1 MTEQE
6 NSEPDKGWMLQVIA
20 YWYEKEFEKAIKCC
34 DKMLQTDPFKA
45 EAYFWRAKCYADLF
59 IKELED
65 PGVIGPTQ
73 FIKNIMKNSDS
84 DSKVREAM
92 SSYEKA
98 LELLPTD
105 TKVLTDA
112 LDFAEKFTLYQNQIY
127 KWSHKILDSW
137 LSNNPDCA
145 FVWLKKG
152 DLAYRVDDFS
162 VAAEFYKKAIEL
174 IKSVY
179 ELVEWVYDEGGE
191 ETITVIKDPDRMP
204 GGELSVLED
213 ALFANFLIYWEAEDY
228 SEMLKYFWELY
239 YLTGNKFEIVN
250 ILANIVLGTEKS
262 LTKERI
268 GESQQKLGL
277 SNKLLEKA
285 ILYLEVG
292 DPMTAG
298 KWLAEAFEEWVKKV
312 AQKEGIAV
320 DRYENELYY
329 DVYAIYDNP
338 RHKKVKNKLKDL
350 KRFRDDS
357 VHKSAIISFDRANEM
372 IKNLKGIAH
381 LAKRQN

>member
-6 NSEPDKGWMLQVIA
+6 NSEHDNSWMLQVIA
-20 YWYEKEFEKAIKCC
+20 YWHEKEFEKAIKCC
-34 DKMLQTDPFKA
+34 DKMLQTDPFYA

-59 IKELED
+59 IKELGD

-73 FIKNIMKNSDS
+73 YYKKIMGISDS
-84 DSKVREAM
+84 DSKVIEAM
-92 SSYEKA
+92 LSYERA
-98 LELLPTD
+98 LELLP
-105 TKVLTDA
+105 KEISVLIHA
-112 LDFAEKFTLYQNQIY
+112 LDFAEKVTLYPNQIY
-127 KWSHKILDSW
+127 KWIHKILDSW

-152 DLAYRVDDFS
+152 DFAYQVDDFS

-179 ELVEWVYDEGGE
+179 DLVEWVYDEGEE
-191 ETITVIKDPDRMP
+191 ETITVIQDPDMMP
-204 GGELSVLED
+204 EGELSVLEG
-213 ALFANFLIYWEAEDY
+213 ALFENFSIYWETEDY

-239 YLTGNKFEIVN
+239 YLTGNEFEIVN
-250 ILANIVLGTEKS
+250 ILANIVLGAEKS
-262 LTKERI
+262 LTKKRI

-277 SNKLLEKA
+277 SNKLLGKA

-329 DVYAIYDNP
+329 AIYDNP

-357 VHKSAIISFDRANEM
+357 VHKSATISFDRANKM

-381 LAKRQN
+381 LAE